1 MIGLLTRI
9 LGRLPIGW
17 LQLRHNP
24 GRLAAATAGVA
35 FAIVL
40 VFVQLGLSGSLEETV
55 VRAYRLFDTDLLV
68 VSATDSDGL
77 GDGSHLPR
85 SRLYQALGHPEI
97 TAGAPLYV
105 GRASW
110 LTEAG
115 DTVALA
121 VYAVAPHHRGVFR
134 ADLEAALEPLS
145 MLDAAL
151 TDRRTRSLDMGRFEG
166 ASPEAPV
173 PFELQGRQLQSV
185 GAFTLGGD
193 FSGDGGLL
201 VSEQTFLRLLPGR
214 AAGAPNHLLLRL
226 KPGADPARVAAEVS
240 ALLGEDAATVRPM
253 AQAMAIA
260 ADVQLR
266 DRPMGIIFGFGVM
279 IGITVGIVVAYQ
291 VLATDVAD
299 HLSEYATFKAM
310 GYTRRFFAGIVME
323 EALVL
328 GVLGFIPGI
337 LLTQLFYDALM
348 RRANLPL
355 FMTADR
361 AVAVF
366 VGTLVACSVSG
377 ILALRRVDA
386 ADPADLF

>member
-1 MIGLLTRI
+1 MIALLTRI

-17 LQLRHNP
+17 LQLVHNP

-40 VFVQLGLSGSLEETV
+40 VFVQLGLAGSLEETV
-55 VRAYRLFDTDLLV
+55 VRPYRLFDADLLV
-68 VSATDSDGL
+68 VSATDSDGF

-85 SRLYQALGHPEI
+85 SRMYAALGHPEI

-110 LTEAG
+110 QTEAG

-121 VYAVAPHHRGVFR
+121 LYAVAPPHRNVFR
-134 ADLEAALEPLS
+134 ADLEAQMEPLS

-151 TDRRTRSLDMGRFEG
+151 TDRRTRSLDMSRFEG
-166 ASPEAPV
+166 ASPHAPV

-185 GAFTLGGD
+185 GAFSLGGD
-193 FSGDGGLL
+193 FTGDGGLL

-214 AAGAPNHLLLRL
+214 VAGAPNHLLLRV
-226 KPGADPARVAAEVS
+226 KPGADRARVAAEVTT
-240 ALLGEDAATVRPM
+240 LLGEDAATVRTM
-253 AQAMAIA
+253 ERAMATA

-279 IGITVGIVVAYQ
+279 IGITVGIVIAYQ

-299 HLSEYATFKAM
+299 HQSEYATFKAM
-310 GYTRRFFAGIVME
+310 GYPRRFFAGIVME

-337 LLTQLFYDALM
+337 VLTQLFYDALM

-361 AVAVF
+361 ALMVF
-366 VGTLVACSVSG
+366 VGTLIACSVSG
-377 ILALRRVDA
+377 FLALRRVDA